1 MTLPPLFSPRGA
13 TTVPAT
19 RATTRECARPAVP
32 ATRTSLRDCAR
43 PDLDVYALQLEATL
57 RSRAALGPRPMT
69 TVQTKEEGPPPTTL
83 RPTTPRS
90 TLPQAPAGGVSISD
104 RHHFRFADS
113 LREETFV
120 YDRRGNET
128 LGFPYG
134 LWGEPSTKLTGFDE
148 SPRRSKATSSPRS
161 KPAAS
166 ASAIAGA
173 IDARPSTGSRQ
184 GSGADAGLLAA
195 AASPTAAAASMG
207 EVCLDFSSHAAGFV
221 RLTSAAAIYD
231 ALRPRANGKQLPSR
245 LVRGTW
251 LLERAE
257 AMRGAQAL
265 SQNTEA
271 SCAYRR
277 FMMNELALPRR
288 QELPEEAFISG
299 QEVTELQVS
308 GTELCACATEHCH

>member
-13 TTVPAT
+13 TTVPST

-32 ATRTSLRDCAR
+32 ATRASLRDCAR
-43 PDLDVYALQLEATL
+43 PDLEVYALQLEATL

-69 TVQTKEEGPPPTTL
+69 AVQTKEVPPPA
-83 RPTTPRS
+83 TPRS

-148 SPRRSKATSSPRS
+148 SPRRSKVTSSPRS
-161 KPAAS
+161 KPSAS

-173 IDARPSTGSRQ
+173 IDARPSTGTMQ
-184 GSGADAGLLAA
+184 GSEADAGLLAA
-195 AASPTAAAASMG
+195 AASPMAATASTG
-207 EVCLDFSSHAAGFV
+207 EVSLDFLSHAAGFV

-231 ALRPRANGKQLPSR
+231 ALRPMANGKPLPSR

-251 LLERAE
+251 LLERAA

-265 SQNTEA
+265 SQSTEA

-299 QEVTELQVS
+299 QEITELQV
-308 GTELCACATEHCH
+308 GATELDTELDTEQCY